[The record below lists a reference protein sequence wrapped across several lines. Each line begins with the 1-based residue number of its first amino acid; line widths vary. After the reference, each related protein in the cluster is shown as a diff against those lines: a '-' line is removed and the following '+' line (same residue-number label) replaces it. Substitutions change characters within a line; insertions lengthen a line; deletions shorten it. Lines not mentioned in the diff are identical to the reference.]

1 MRFDSSKYLDSYVES
16 FSRVK
21 ADSFKAR
28 TEQLPSTKSMQELE
42 KELIAL
48 FFPGYEEIRSEGMLK
63 QTLSRHM
70 EKAADLLY
78 QNATIAF
85 RHDCPTCNAEKE
97 AERVTDALF
106 SQLPELREILKT
118 DAQAGYDGDPA
129 AKSVEEIILCYPG
142 LRAIIIHRVG
152 HLLFKEGLPFIPRML
167 NEIVHGETGID
178 IHPGATIGERFFI
191 DHGTGVVIG
200 ETSVIGRNVKIY
212 QGVTLGALSF
222 PKDGCGMLLRDVRRH
237 PTIGDNVTIYA
248 NASVLG
254 PITVGS
260 NSVVGSNAWIK
271 EDIPE
276 NSRVLTTAPET
287 TISQRSRK

>member
-1 MRFDSSKYLDSYVES
+1 MRFDSSKYLDSYIES

-21 ADSFKAR
+21 NDSFR
-28 TEQLPSTKSMQELE
+28 MGSEQLPSTESMRELVE
-42 KELIAL
+42 ELIAI
-48 FFPGYEEIRSEGMLK
+48 FFPGYEEIRSSGMLR

-70 EKAADLLY
+70 EKAGDLLY
-78 QNATIAF
+78 QAAVLAF
-85 RHDCPTCNAEKE
+85 HHASPECDAEKE
-97 AERVTDALF
+97 ATRVTECLF
-106 SQLPELREILKT
+106 SNLPQLREILKK

-129 AKSVEEIILCYPG
+129 AKSVEEIILCYPAI
-142 LRAIIIHRVG
+142 RAIVIHRVG

-167 NEIVHGETGID
+167 NEIVHGQTGID
-178 IHPGATIGERFFI
+178 IHPGATIGESFFI

-200 ETSVIGRNVKIY
+200 ETTIIGKNVKLY

-222 PKDGCGMLLRDVRRH
+222 PKDGCGMLLRDIRRH

-254 PITVGS
+254 PITIGK
-260 NSVVGSNAWIK
+260 NSVIGSNAWIK
-271 EDIPE
+271 ENIPE

-287 TISQRSRK
+287 TISQRKH